1 MSKWKKQG
9 RWLLEFKD
17 ETSSSDFEGRWAYGS
32 ECMMRTYRAWIP
44 NAIKLDD
51 YPGQMD
57 FLDRHPNAFVKP

>member
-1 MSKWKKQG
+1 
-9 RWLLEFKD
+9 
-17 ETSSSDFEGRWAYGS
+17 
-32 ECMMRTYRAWIP
+32 MRTYRAWIP